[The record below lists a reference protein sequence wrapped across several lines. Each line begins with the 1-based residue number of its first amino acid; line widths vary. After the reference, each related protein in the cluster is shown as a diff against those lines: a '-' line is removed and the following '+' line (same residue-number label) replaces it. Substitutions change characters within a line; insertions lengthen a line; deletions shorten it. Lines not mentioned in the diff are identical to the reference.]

1 MSTYSFVNITASITG
16 PGGLFTIGGDGAA
29 NSEEGITI
37 EMAEDRDN
45 MQIGAD
51 GTPMHSLHAGKGG
64 TFTFRLLKTS
74 PVNQQLSLMH
84 DYQQLSSV
92 NWGQNIIVIRNT
104 GSGDIV
110 TGQSCAFKRWPN
122 TTYAKDGGTV
132 EWAFNVGKIDGF
144 LGLYS

>member
-74 PVNQQLSLMH
+74 PVNQQLSLMQ

-110 TGQSCAFKRWPN
+110 TGQSCAFN
-122 TTYAKDGGTV
+122 
-132 EWAFNVGKIDGF
+132 
-144 LGLYS
+144 